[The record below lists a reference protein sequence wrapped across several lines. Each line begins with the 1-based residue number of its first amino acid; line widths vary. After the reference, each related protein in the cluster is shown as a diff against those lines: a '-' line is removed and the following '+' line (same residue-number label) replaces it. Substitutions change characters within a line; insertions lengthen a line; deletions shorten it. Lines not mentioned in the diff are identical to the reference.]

1 MKRNR
6 GFTLVELLVVIAI
19 IAVLAAFL
27 LSSLGTLRKVM
38 IKLECATNLSKVSK
52 IFAAYAKEFDGLL
65 PCFGSTT
72 IYEKNGG
79 VGGTPPTN
87 HLMIETLTRLGAT
100 PEVFSCP
107 AHALRSEIDGG
118 NDKYNWKI
126 GSWWVGG
133 SAGWQKYYKTPG
145 YIWFAHSENFTRH
158 PRSPFG
164 VIPSHWSTWTRFY
177 NGAFLPERN
186 DSVGNP
192 PIAADYIQIYK
203 GGLYGFWHDM
213 RRETVSGQEDDERV
227 LDYGG
232 GGHTLFLNGDVTWAS
247 WGELE
252 ALGYA
257 YEAQDDRYTYF
268 LLEKPDTQ

>member
-1 MKRNR
+1 MHRR

-27 LSSLGTLRKVM
+27 LSSLGTLRNVM

-65 PCFGSTT
+65 PCFGVTS
-72 IYEKNGG
+72 IGEKGTG
-79 VGGTPPTN
+79 PGSTPPDH

-107 AHALRSEIDGG
+107 AHALRSEIDAG

-126 GSWWVGG
+126 GSWWG
-133 SAGWQKYYKTPG
+133 SGTKYYKTPG
-145 YIWFAHSENFTRH
+145 YAWFAHSENFTRYPY
-158 PRSPFG
+158 PRPANNPYR
-164 VIPSHWSTWTRFY
+164 VIANHWATWSRFS
-177 NGAFLPERN
+177 NGAMLPERN

-192 PIAADYIQIYK
+192 PIAADYIQIYSGK
-203 GGLYGFWHDM
+203 LYGFWHDLD
-213 RRETVSGQEDDERV
+213 RETVSGREDDERV

-257 YEAQDDRYTYF
+257 YEANNDKYTYF